1 MAIREEKEIKGIQIG
16 KEERK
21 LSQFSDD
28 MVLYIEDPKEAT
40 RKLLEIIDEFGKVAG
55 YKINTQKSVAFLY
68 TKDKISQRE
77 IQETVSFTISSKRIK
92 YLGINLPKETKD
104 LYS

>member
-1 MAIREEKEIKGIQIG
+1 
-16 KEERK
+16 
-21 LSQFSDD
+21 

-104 LYS
+104 LHSQSCKMLMKEIEEDTNRWKDIPCL